1 MSSIRCT
8 GCFPRF
14 EENQLAHME
23 PGGCLWC
30 DHEEINSQFDFDAFI
45 QDEHRSSG
53 QGGDDENMEMSCE
66 VSSGTQSKADTECC
80 ICYEMIDKNKNN
92 CTTECGHS
100 FCLKCLVTSFAH
112 GNNAC
117 PYCRTEV
124 IEMPEEEEEDEEDAE
139 DEEDE
144 EDEENEEDDESDNA
158 SINIDEDYEYD
169 DNECDIDELTRRLQ
183 ASGFTMKDI
192 LSMLIGRYTKGT
204 SNMSAMEVGDKFERI
219 VLEADSEAAEQ
230 NLFAA
235 EDVRV

>member
-1 MSSIRCT
+1 MSSNRCT

-14 EENQLAHME
+14 QENQLAHME

-45 QDEHRSSG
+45 QDERRSNS
-53 QGGDDENMEMSCE
+53 DDETMEISCE

-80 ICYEMIDKNKNN
+80 ICYETIDKNKNN

-124 IEMPEEEEEDEEDAE
+124 IEMPEEEE

-144 EDEENEEDDESDNA
+144 EDDEEDEEEDDDNA

-169 DNECDIDELTRRLQ
+169 NDECDIDELTRRLE
-183 ASGFTMKDI
+183 SNGFTMKDI

-204 SNMSAMEVGDKFERI
+204 SNMATMEVGDKFERI
-219 VLEADSEAAEQ
+219 VLEADSEATEQ

>member
-1 MSSIRCT
+1 
-8 GCFPRF
+8 
-14 EENQLAHME
+14 
-23 PGGCLWC
+23 
-30 DHEEINSQFDFDAFI
+30 
-45 QDEHRSSG
+45 
-53 QGGDDENMEMSCE
+53 
-66 VSSGTQSKADTECC
+66 
-80 ICYEMIDKNKNN
+80 
-92 CTTECGHS
+92 
-100 FCLKCLVTSFAH
+100 
-112 GNNAC
+112 
-117 PYCRTEV
+117 
-124 IEMPEEEEEDEEDAE
+124 MPEEEEEDEEDAE